1 MGLIYKTLKV
11 KLAHNHPK
19 FAEVEFLIDSGA
31 VYSIV
36 PRPILAELGIEPHR
50 KREFVLADG
59 SKLTREVGD
68 AFFEYQGEGGAAP
81 VIFGEEG
88 DAAIVGATALESLAL
103 VLNPFRR
110 ELFPMQL
117 LA

>member
-19 FAEVEFLIDSGA
+19 SAEVEFLIDSGA

-36 PRPILAELGIEPHR
+36 PRPVLVELGIEPHR
-50 KREFVLADG
+50 TREFVLADG

-68 AFFEYQGEGGAAP
+68 AFFEYEGEGGAAP

-117 LA
+117 SA